1 MKRTHIYSPRT
12 LDAAALLGS
21 RIRLGRRE
29 RRWTL
34 EELAHRVGV
43 GVVTMRKIER
53 GDPSVGLGLAFEA
66 ASVTGVPL
74 FAEDPSR
81 LSLEAARVD
90 DRLAVLPR
98 LVRRSTQAD
107 DDF

>member
-1 MKRTHIYSPRT
+1 ME
-12 LDAAALLGS
+12 AAALLGS

-34 EELAHRVGV
+34 EELAERVGI
-43 GVVTMRKIER
+43 GVVTMRKIEQ

-66 ASVTGVPL
+66 ASLTGVAL
-74 FAEDPSR
+74 FHEEPSR

-98 LVRRSTQAD
+98 LVRKPSRVD
-107 DDF
+107 NDF